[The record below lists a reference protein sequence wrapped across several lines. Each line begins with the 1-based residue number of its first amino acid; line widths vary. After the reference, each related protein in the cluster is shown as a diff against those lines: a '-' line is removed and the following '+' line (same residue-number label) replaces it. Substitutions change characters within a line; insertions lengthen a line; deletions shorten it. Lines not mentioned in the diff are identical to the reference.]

1 MPNILLAAMALDLGG
16 AETHVISL
24 ARELHRRG
32 HRVVVASAG
41 GRMVPRLEARGIPH
55 IVVPMASRNPLAMA
69 RAWWRLRR
77 LVAEYDIGL
86 VHAHARIPA
95 WLCSLALR

>member
-1 MPNILLAAMALDLGG
+1 MPKNLPTILLAAMALDLGG

-41 GRMVPRLEARGIPH
+41 GRMVPMLTERGIPH
-55 IVVPMASRNPLAMA
+55 EVVPMASRNPLVMA
-69 RAWWRLRR
+69 RAFFGLRR
-77 LVAEYDIGL
+77 VI
-86 VHAHARIPA
+86 ARYNVGDRK
-95 WLCSLALR
+95 SVV